1 MYYRLCKYSVI
12 LVIINF
18 VFLMTGIATYGILR
32 FVSTIS
38 YLFNLFLL
46 ILLLVNGK
54 VNKNGLASV
63 ILFWAMYV
71 LLHILFVPNHSI
83 GRPMILLESFYWI
96 SFFFIVQYWF
106 TAFNYSDVIWDKW
119 ILRLFYIIVGATLC
133 SFLIG
138 GGKYNDEGVLVARNV
153 IFYPV
158 LLAPWLASVNN
169 SRKKW
174 LAIGILLLLT
184 FFSLK
189 RSALIIVLIT
199 TVLVFFDKGKNN
211 KKGRS
216 SSEIVPFVFII
227 GVVGC
232 LSIIPNSPLL
242 DVQSRFENIEEDD
255 GNGRLIIYASVLDKY
270 SSFSP
275 LKKAIGAGYKSVQYD
290 MSGGDTDIA
299 LSAHN
304 DYIEVLYDYGYIGEL
319 IYMYLLLFLL
329 FRSIK
334 YIREKKF
341 YGVPS
346 MIAVLSFIVM
356 CMVSNLIIYPT
367 YFLFLVSFWAF
378 CENQYRLKN
387 EYSNS
392 QRNAL
397 SRQQ

>member
-32 FVSTIS
+32 FISTIS
-38 YLFNLFLL
+38 YLFNFILL
-46 ILLLVNGK
+46 IILLINGK
-54 VNKNGLASV
+54 VNINGLASV

-71 LLHILFVPNHSI
+71 LFHVLFVPNLSI
-83 GRPMILLESFYWI
+83 GRSKTLLESFYWI
-96 SFFFIVQYWF
+96 SFFFIIQNWLSSL
-106 TAFNYSDVIWDKW
+106 NYSDVIWDKW
-119 ILRLFYIIVGATLC
+119 ILRIFYIIAGATLC
-133 SFLIG
+133 SFLAG
-138 GGKYNDEGVLVARNV
+138 GEKNNDEGVLIARNV
-153 IFYPV
+153 IFFPV
-158 LLAPWLASVNN
+158 LLAPWLASVKN

-199 TVLVFFDKGKNN
+199 MVLVFFDKGGND

-216 SSEIVPFVFII
+216 SSDIVTILFII

-232 LSIIPNSPLL
+232 LSFVPNSPLA
-242 DVQSRFENIEEDD
+242 DFQSRFENIEEDN
-255 GNGRLIIYASVLDKY
+255 GNGRLIIYASVLDRY
-270 SSFSP
+270 STFSP
-275 LKKAIGAGYKSVQYD
+275 LKKAIGAGYKSVQHD
-290 MSGGDTDIA
+290 MSGGDMDVA

-319 IYMYLLLFLL
+319 IYVYILLFLF

-346 MIAVLSFIVM
+346 MIAVMSFFVM

-378 CENQYRLKN
+378 CNYQSYLK
-387 EYSNS
+387 
-392 QRNAL
+392 Q
-397 SRQQ
+397 